1 LDIKFGFNDKTLRQF
16 GYQKLGLFNIMKQ
29 INTVAFQ
36 LKILNSMKIHPMF
49 HVSCFIIRALP
60 NSTIPRRTQRPTPP
74 IVVNGEQKYEVNEI
88 LNSRIS
94 HRYLQYL
101 IHWQGYDISE
111 RLWKLVENLL
121 NAMEKMKNFH
131 M

>member
-1 LDIKFGFNDKTLRQF
+1 
-16 GYQKLGLFNIMKQ
+16 
-29 INTVAFQ
+29 
-36 LKILNSMKIHPMF
+36 MF